1 MNVRDLLI
9 PPIKELLDKYGI
21 DQFTEAQEKL
31 IPEVLNGDDA
41 ILISPTGSGKTE
53 AAILPVFQKII
64 EGSFA
69 PISALFIT
77 PLRALNRDILGRL
90 QEYGQ
95 NLGIRIQVRHSDM
108 SDAQR
113 KDLRD
118 NPAHIIVTTPESVQI
133 LLNSKKMDES
143 LRNVKYV
150 IVDELHELGQN
161 ERGTQLSIGLE
172 RLREL
177 SGDFQRI
184 GLSATVGNPE
194 DLSRFLKSDGTVHV
208 IKTSME
214 KEISIEV
221 SIAENA
227 KPEIA
232 EKMGCDPEYAGAISM
247 IHDLVESHN
256 GTLVFVNTRSVAE
269 DIAFRMSLYY
279 KETLLKVHH
288 GSLSRDVREE
298 AEMLFKKGGIKGLIC
313 TSSLELGIDIGS
325 ADLVIQFNS
334 PRQINKLIQ
343 RTGRSGHWIKK
354 RSKGIII
361 CSDIIEL
368 EEAMAIVG
376 QVYDKR
382 LEPVIIRKGSMA
394 TVANQIILEVQRL
407 KSFDSNKF
415 FSTVSRSYPLS
426 DMSREQYDEVVN
438 FLVETRKI
446 RIDENIISR
455 RAGTLDYFITN
466 ISMIPSER
474 NYRVIDVINR
484 RFVGTLDERYVL
496 NEIEPGSY
504 FVIRGATWRTIR
516 IEEEKI
522 LVEPFQTAALAPKWT
537 GEDIPVLPDVVR
549 RVSENRKRKIVHE
562 YVTGKS
568 RAILKEWYENDSGTV
583 DRVIIESQGSE
594 IVIQSM
600 LGTRGN
606 FALTEI
612 LGGML
617 TAITGESVESDY
629 SPYHIFFRV
638 SRRMRSEDIQ
648 QMISGIDKER
658 MMSYIEASARRSRF
672 FTNVFLY
679 EARKFGVIRNDADI
693 SRIRFDKIVESYMD
707 TVLYRDS
714 VRKMIA
720 DYMDLDS
727 VADFLEKIQ
736 NKAVQFSC
744 RDRISE
750 SSEVFL
756 THYSERIMPLK
767 PTKAII
773 ESVTSRLM
781 NEEITLLCLSCRN
794 TRTMKV
800 RDVTTTRC
808 PSCGSSLVAGISHY
822 EKNEIM
828 EGINSGKIDE
838 KTLRRLRKNAHL
850 VKERG
855 KKAIIALSGRG
866 IGSETASRILSVGY
880 YNDEDFIKEIL
891 NSEMEY
897 ARNRRFWS

>member
-1 MNVRDLLI
+1 MSVRDLLI

-64 EGSFA
+64 EGSLA

-382 LEPVIIRKGSMA
+382 LEPVIIR
-394 TVANQIILEVQRL
+394 
-407 KSFDSNKF
+407 
-415 FSTVSRSYPLS
+415 
-426 DMSREQYDEVVN
+426 
-438 FLVETRKI
+438 
-446 RIDENIISR
+446 
-455 RAGTLDYFITN
+455 
-466 ISMIPSER
+466 
-474 NYRVIDVINR
+474 
-484 RFVGTLDERYVL
+484 
-496 NEIEPGSY
+496 
-504 FVIRGATWRTIR
+504 
-516 IEEEKI
+516 
-522 LVEPFQTAALAPKWT
+522 
-537 GEDIPVLPDVVR
+537 
-549 RVSENRKRKIVHE
+549 
-562 YVTGKS
+562 
-568 RAILKEWYENDSGTV
+568 
-583 DRVIIESQGSE
+583 
-594 IVIQSM
+594 
-600 LGTRGN
+600 
-606 FALTEI
+606 
-612 LGGML
+612 
-617 TAITGESVESDY
+617 
-629 SPYHIFFRV
+629 
-638 SRRMRSEDIQ
+638 
-648 QMISGIDKER
+648 
-658 MMSYIEASARRSRF
+658 
-672 FTNVFLY
+672 
-679 EARKFGVIRNDADI
+679 
-693 SRIRFDKIVESYMD
+693 
-707 TVLYRDS
+707 
-714 VRKMIA
+714 
-720 DYMDLDS
+720 
-727 VADFLEKIQ
+727 
-736 NKAVQFSC
+736 
-744 RDRISE
+744 
-750 SSEVFL
+750 
-756 THYSERIMPLK
+756 
-767 PTKAII
+767 
-773 ESVTSRLM
+773 
-781 NEEITLLCLSCRN
+781 
-794 TRTMKV
+794 
-800 RDVTTTRC
+800 
-808 PSCGSSLVAGISHY
+808 
-822 EKNEIM
+822 
-828 EGINSGKIDE
+828 
-838 KTLRRLRKNAHL
+838 
-850 VKERG
+850 
-855 KKAIIALSGRG
+855 
-866 IGSETASRILSVGY
+866 
-880 YNDEDFIKEIL
+880 
-891 NSEMEY
+891 
-897 ARNRRFWS
+897 

>member
-1 MNVRDLLI
+1 MSVRDLLI

-64 EGSFA
+64 EGSLA

-720 DYMDLDS
+720 DYMDLNS

-822 EKNEIM
+822 EKNEIK